1 MSQENVELAR
11 AGYAVLNHAYETGDL
26 APLRRHI
33 EIAFHPDCV
42 LTASDVTFQ
51 SKWRGRQG
59 MLEFITDQM
68 DALEDIWVRPEV
80 YIDLEDRLVVPIRW
94 GGRAKQTQLDVEF
107 SSVHVYA
114 MRDGKA
120 VRVQMY
126 DDLVQ
131 ALEAMRLRE

>member
-11 AGYAVLNHAYETGDL
+11 AGYAVLNQVYKTGDL
-26 APLRRHI
+26 EPLRRHI
-33 EIAFHPDCV
+33 EEAVRPDCV

-51 SKWRGRQG
+51 GEWRGRQG
-59 MLEFITDQM
+59 MLDFITDQM
-68 DALEDIWVRPEV
+68 DVLDDLWVRPEE

-94 GGRAKQTQLDVEF
+94 GGRAKETQIAVEF

-126 DDLVQ
+126 EDMAQ
-131 ALEAMRLRE
+131 AREAGALRE

>member
-33 EIAFHPDCV
+33 EIAFDPDCV

-51 SKWRGRQG
+51 SEWRGRQG

-94 GGRAKQTQLDVEF
+94 GGRAKQTQIDVEF

-126 DDLVQ
+126 EDMVK